1 MSDRALIIAALIIGG
16 AIVASSYPR
25 QRFAISVADSKVAWR
40 MDTWSG
46 KIDICAA
53 AYVPNG
59 PIVRCGA
66 VIVQPTLGPQPA
78 PEAEPPAEPAT
89 PETPPPFTPP
99 PRTPQDH
106 A

>member
-1 MSDRALIIAALIIGG
+1 MSDRALIIAAFIIGG

-25 QRFAISVADSKVAWR
+25 PRFAISAADSKVAWR

-46 KIDICAA
+46 QIDICAA
-53 AYVPNG
+53 AYVRNG

-66 VIVQPTLGPQPA
+66 VIVQPTLGPQP
-78 PEAEPPAEPAT
+78 PEAEPPAEPAA
-89 PETPPPFTPP
+89 PETPPAFTPP